1 VARASLEELKLDYE
15 DFLRQRGLAVLAP
28 DHPVLVRF
36 KRRRCATL
44 EAVQA
49 WGKQYFLNR
58 QVARLAQDIENEGGF
73 TERLYRVR
81 SAKLRRQR

>member
-15 DFLRQRGLAVLAP
+15 DFLRQRGLAVFAP
-28 DHPVLVRF
+28 DHPALVRF

-49 WGKQYFLNR
+49 WGKQYFLDR
-58 QVARLAQDIENEGGF
+58 QVERLANDFENEGGF
-73 TERLYRVR
+73 TERLYRGCSSKR
-81 SAKLRRQR
+81 SRYR